1 MIQKTNV
8 KQVKMK
14 TTIRLTLAT
23 LLATLMLAGCNAA
36 GGELSVK
43 DAWARPT
50 AANSQTT
57 PTAAMGDAMTTT
69 TSMEGMDSGP
79 VSAAYMVIENKTNT
93 AEKLTAVSASI
104 ADTAQVHE
112 TKQSS
117 DGMMSMQQVQGGLD
131 IPAQSSIA
139 LKPGSY
145 HVMLMGLH
153 QDLSVGQS
161 FSLTLTFQSGKQM
174 TVEVPVKQQ

>member
-1 MIQKTNV
+1 
-8 KQVKMK
+8 MK
-14 TTIRLTLAT
+14 TSIRFTLAT
-23 LLATLMLAGCNAA
+23 LLTTLILAACTAT

-43 DAWARPT
+43 DVWARPT
-50 AANSQTT
+50 AANAQTT
-57 PTAAMGDAMTTT
+57 PTAAMGDAMTQTAG
-69 TSMEGMDSGP
+69 MEGMNSGP
-79 VSAAYMVIENKTNT
+79 VSAAYMIIENKTNT
-93 AEKLTAVSASI
+93 AEKLTTVSASI

-131 IPAQSSIA
+131 IPAQGSVE

-161 FSLTLTFQSGKQM
+161 FSLTLTFQSGKQI
-174 TVEVPVKQQ
+174 TVDVPVKQQ

>member
-1 MIQKTNV
+1 
-8 KQVKMK
+8 MK
-14 TTIRLTLAT
+14 IDLRLTLVM
-23 LLATLMLAGCNAA
+23 LLTTLMLAACNTA

-50 AANSQTT
+50 AANSQAT
-57 PTAAMGDAMTTT
+57 PTAAMGDAMTKTT
-69 TSMEGMDSGP
+69 TMQGMDSGP

-93 AEKLTAVSASI
+93 AEKLTGVSASI
-104 ADTAQVHE
+104 ADIAQVHE

-131 IPAQSSIA
+131 IPAQSSVT

-145 HVMLMGLH
+145 HIMLMGLH

-161 FSLTLTFQSGKQM
+161 FSLTLTFQSGKQI
-174 TVEVPVKQQ
+174 TVAVPVKQQ